1 MIRTQNRDISFMCES
16 LVLYVHQVDD
26 LVEVYAPIRIFLDSK
41 NQYDDIFLLRFISF
55 TKVSVL
61 EPNEA

>member
-1 MIRTQNRDISFMCES
+1 MCES